1 MLIINCTTVISY
13 IGIIC
18 GGIIFLYAFVM
29 FIRCVIR
36 GIQNQLD
43 EDSFKLTENKE
54 TKKELCAT
62 EKNNKCVL
70 YSEDIDGER
79 ITVYEQELEPDYDLE
94 KQITNLQKE
103 NKQ

>member
-1 MLIINCTTVISY
+1 MLIIDCTTVIHH

-18 GGIIFLYAFVM
+18 GGLIFLYAFVM
-29 FIRCVIR
+29 LIRCVIR
-36 GIQNQLD
+36 GILLD
-43 EDSFKLTENKE
+43 EDGFELPDENKE

>member
-1 MLIINCTTVISY
+1 MLIIDCTTVIKN

-29 FIRCVIR
+29 FVRCVIR
-36 GIQNQLD
+36 GIQLD
-43 EDSFKLTENKE
+43 EDSYKLTENKE
-54 TKKELCAT
+54 TNKELCAT
-62 EKNNKCVL
+62 EKSNKGVL

-79 ITVYEQELEPDYDLE
+79 ITVYEQELEPDYDLG

-103 NKQ
+103 SKQ

>member
-1 MLIINCTTVISY
+1 
-13 IGIIC
+13 
-18 GGIIFLYAFVM
+18 M

-36 GIQNQLD
+36 GIQLN
-43 EDSFKLTENKE
+43 EDSFELPDENKE

-62 EKNNKCVL
+62 EKNNKYVL

-103 NKQ
+103 NKQWSAVCVIKK

>member
-1 MLIINCTTVISY
+1 MLLIDCTTVIHHL
-13 IGIIC
+13 GIIC

-36 GIQNQLD
+36 GIQIN
-43 EDSFKLTENKE
+43 ELTENKE

-62 EKNNKCVL
+62 EKNNKGIL
-70 YSEDIDGER
+70 YSDDIDGER
-79 ITVYEQELEPDYDLE
+79 ITVYEKELEPDYDLE
-94 KQITNLQKE
+94 KQLTSLQKE

>member
-1 MLIINCTTVISY
+1 
-13 IGIIC
+13 
-18 GGIIFLYAFVM
+18 M
-29 FIRCVIR
+29 FFRCVIR
-36 GIQNQLD
+36 GIQID
-43 EDSFKLTENKE
+43 EDSDKLTDENKE

>member
-1 MLIINCTTVISY
+1 MLIIDCTTVISH

-18 GGIIFLYAFVM
+18 GGIIFLYAFVL

-36 GIQNQLD
+36 GILSN
-43 EDSFKLTENKE
+43 EDSYKLTENKE
-54 TKKELCAT
+54 TNKELCDT
-62 EKNNKCVL
+62 EKNSKGVL

-79 ITVYEQELEPDYDLE
+79 ITVYEKELEPDYDLE

-103 NKQ
+103 NDQ